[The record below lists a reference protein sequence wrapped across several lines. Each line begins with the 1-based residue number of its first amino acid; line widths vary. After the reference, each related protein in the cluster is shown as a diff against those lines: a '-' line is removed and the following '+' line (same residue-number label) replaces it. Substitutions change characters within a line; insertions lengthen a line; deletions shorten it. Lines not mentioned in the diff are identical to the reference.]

1 MYYIC
6 NTKRKGILLDRIIL
20 GIDAGNHKAKIVGP
34 FGVISFKT
42 NICDWFERDVE
53 ESFGPD
59 DMEFEIDGRN
69 GFAGTI
75 AQFEDEFGNGTRYG
89 DSKAHE
95 DTKIRVLLAI
105 HRYLGRY
112 CPHIEKV
119 SFVTRQPIKRHKQ
132 AEKES
137 IIAMLKGDHE
147 VKVNGKIRKVLI
159 EQVAV
164 APEGSGAFWA
174 LAQPSNGVIRVI
186 DIGSG
191 TVNAATII
199 DKRHINNASTTFN
212 FGVETVAN
220 KGDVEKI
227 ARGIIRN
234 TTKLKWSKNDKIL
247 ICGGITEGISPY
259 IIEHYINAEIINPT
273 IHRGNGVTTL
283 HPVFANAVGFYAI
296 AKGAFG

>member
-1 MYYIC
+1 M
-6 NTKRKGILLDRIIL
+6 NRIIL
-20 GIDAGNHKAKIVGP
+20 GIDAGNHKAKVVGP
-34 FGVISFKT
+34 FGVDSFKT

-59 DMEFEIDGRN
+59 DMEFEIDGRK

-75 AQFEDEFGNGTRYG
+75 AQYEDEFGDGTRYG

-105 HRYLGRY
+105 HRYLSRY
-112 CPHIEKV
+112 CPHIEQV
-119 SFVTRQPIKRHKQ
+119 SFVAGQPIKRHKQ
-132 AEKES
+132 AEKDS
-137 IIAMLKGDHE
+137 IIAMLKGNHE
-147 VKVNGKIRKVLI
+147 IKVNRRIRKVSI
-159 EQVAV
+159 DRVAV

-174 LAQPSNGVIRVI
+174 QPSDGIIRVI
-186 DIGSG
+186 DVGSG

-199 DKRHINNASTTFN
+199 DRKHVNNASTTFN
-212 FGVETVAN
+212 FGVETVSN
-220 KGDVEKI
+220 KDDVQKI

-234 TTKLKWSKNDKIL
+234 TTKLKWNKNDKIL
-247 ICGGITEGISPY
+247 ICGGITEGIAPY

-283 HPVFANAVGFYAI
+283 HPVFSNAVGFYAI